1 MTPNPER
8 LDALRAQAARALAD
22 LRNLREREARVLSD
36 RRGMMP
42 NDDRLPHLDASH
54 LRLVKEIRDC
64 ESVLA
69 RLQAEIAE
77 LETAQRAADAKEAAA
92 QRATAETEIAAAV
105 EQRLRAAARIDAA
118 AAALV
123 AAFRD
128 LDEAGNVLARHEN
141 VHGRTSQVIFS
152 GRPLRAALI
161 AAAGDTAL
169 ARALELKRA
178 YDGAMPA
185 LENEI
190 DLWRKYVPEN
200 PKAA

>member
-1 MTPNPER
+1 MNPNPER
-8 LDALRAQAARALAD
+8 LADLRAQASRALAS
-22 LRNLREREARVLSD
+22 LRELREKEARVLSD
-36 RRGMMP
+36 RRGLRP
-42 NDDRLPHLDASH
+42 NDDRLPVLDAQH
-54 LRLVKEIRDC
+54 LALVRDIRAA
-64 ESVLA
+64 ESKLA
-69 RLQAEIAE
+69 PLQSQIEE
-77 LETAQRAADAKEAAA
+77 LEIAQRAADAKKAAA
-92 QRATAETEIAAAV
+92 ERVTAETEIAQAV
-105 EQRLRAAARIDAA
+105 KNRLDAAARFDAA
-118 AAALV
+118 AAELV

-128 LDEAGNVLARHEN
+128 LDAAGNVLALHEN
-141 VHGRTSQVIFS
+141 VHGQAHQVIFS

-161 AAAGDTAL
+161 AAGGDTAL